1 MIIFTQYCI
10 LFLQIFLLSLFLAL
24 CGFLIKKTIF
34 NSNDV
39 ENFEENCL
47 FGFLLIGF
55 VALFINF
62 FYPLNLFFN
71 NIIFL
76 LLIYFAFK
84 LGFFNQNKKKMIKN
98 AVYISSLSFILFIYS
113 NVNTPDAL
121 LYHLPY
127 SRLISEH
134 KIVIGA
140 SNIDFRFGHISI
152 FQYISSFLNN
162 SLFGTNGVL
171 LPVAILVSN
180 FLFYCFKLFIND
192 FKKNSS
198 RIKSYFIFLILIISL
213 YSFSRY
219 SGYGNDAQAHI
230 YYFLSIIYL
239 LEFFLNKKSILNFQ
253 KILVLSI
260 FLFLLKPFF
269 IICTLIPI
277 LIFFMYKKKN
287 MILKSKTFI
296 FILTFFLLWL
306 LKNFLTSSCLIYPL
320 KFTCNT
326 YVLWSS
332 NNVEKISL
340 QGEAWAKGW
349 PQNTDKNLNQDKFIK
364 NFNWLNSWTNVH
376 FKIIIEKLSPI
387 IIFIFLNYIFFYFT
401 KCLKKNYQNKNSFY
415 YYLLFL
421 INLIFVFIWFWKIP
435 LYRQGLSFIHILILL
450 ISYFIFIKNIDVRK
464 IKKFYNFFMV
474 FILFS
479 FGIFITKNIIKIS
492 NNYSQLISPVIYD
505 MSKIN
510 KSIKVFNT
518 RNEFT
523 HYKLANNIACGF
535 SVSPC
540 TNLDINVEKKY
551 FLGYLIYINF

>member
-1 MIIFTQYCI
+1 MFIFAEYIFLFFQIAFLSLIFTMSG
-10 LFLQIFLLSLFLAL
+10 FLL
-24 CGFLIKKTIF
+24 KKIILNFHDT
-34 NSNDV
+34 
-39 ENFEENCL
+39 ENFEENNL
-47 FGFLLIGF
+47 FGFVLIGF
-55 VALFINF
+55 LALLINF
-62 FYPLNLFFN
+62 FYPLNLLINNFF
-71 NIIFL
+71 ILFL
-76 LLIYFAFK
+76 FLVVVKF
-84 LGFFNQNKKKMIKN
+84 GFFKQNINELIKKIFF
-98 AVYISSLSFILFIYS
+98 VSCLSFILFIYS

-180 FLFYCFKLFIND
+180 FLFYCFKLFVND
-192 FKKNSS
+192 FKKDSS
-198 RIKSYFIFLILIISL
+198 RVKSYFIFLILIISL

-239 LEFFLNKKSILNFQ
+239 FEFFIYKTLLNFK
-253 KILVLSI
+253 KILILTI

-269 IICTLIPI
+269 IICILIPI
-277 LIFFMYKKKN
+277 LIFFMHKQKY

-326 YVLWSS
+326 HVVWSS
-332 NNVEKISL
+332 NNIEKVSL

-349 PQNTDKNLNQDKFIK
+349 PQNTNKNLNQDKFIK
-364 NFNWLNSWTNVH
+364 NFNWLNSWANVH
-376 FKIIIEKLSPI
+376 FKIIIEKISPI
-387 IIFIFLNYIFFYFT
+387 IIFIFLNYIFFYFA
-401 KCLKKNYQNKNSFY
+401 KCLKKIYQNKNSFY

-421 INLIFVFIWFWKIP
+421 INIIFVFIWFWKIP
-435 LYRQGLSFIHILILL
+435 LYRQGLSFIHVSILL
-450 ISYFIFIKNIDVRK
+450 ISYFIFIKNINVRK
-464 IKKFYNFFMV
+464 IKKFYNFFMI

-492 NNYSQLISPVIYD
+492 NNYSQSISPAIYD

-523 HYKLANNIACGF
+523 HYKQANNIACGF

-540 TNLDINVEKKY
+540 TRFDINVEKKY
-551 FLGYLIYINF
+551 FFGYLIYINF